1 MTVGNTR
8 SSSRS
13 AWRVGLMPCV
23 IALSALS
30 STAAHASLLSDRL
43 EVSMYGRVGTA
54 WDPTTGRYVNGSRM
68 NPTGSA
74 IGGRMEEG
82 DYMEPT
88 IKLHL
93 LERTVDP
100 SQPYLDFVLTP
111 AMYMK
116 AGLFM
121 GVISDRFT
129 DALDIEIFQAY
140 MESGNIGIQ
149 GLRVWGGARFYR
161 GTDVHIAD
169 TFYFNN
175 LAGQGGGLSY
185 GDWDLA
191 IIMNTTT
198 SSPQYNFDVNGDGV
212 LDLRRQRT
220 VFVAQYAHKF
230 EAGHSLHGLAEFH
243 VLPKTTGKRA
253 DGTEVGLT
261 DDFGW
266 VVGAKAHLDLGN
278 GSFNDTSIRYGSRAA
293 SGSRAG
299 AQTFD
304 SFGAPDA
311 QGRYDEAAG
320 IQFVEHFLYNFNSTF
335 SLNAYG
341 MLHYNKGEFF
351 NATSGGYGK
360 DSSLDFGVG
369 ARGALYLH
377 QHFHL
382 LGEAHYAGLK
392 PNVGDMQTVTK
403 LSIIPTFVPLAGNSL
418 WNRPHFR
425 VFYTA
430 AFYNDAA
437 AKAFASPY
445 LGLFRDPT
453 RKVGH
458 YVGARVEWWF

>member
-1 MTVGNTR
+1 MTVAPPSTLPR
-8 SSSRS
+8 AS
-13 AWRVGLMPCV
+13 WRVCLMLCV
-23 IALSALS
+23 IALASV
-30 STAAHASLLSDRL
+30 STTAHASLLADRL

-54 WDPTTGRYVNGSRM
+54 WDLTSGRYVNGNRM
-68 NPTGSA
+68 NLTGSA
-74 IGGRMEEG
+74 VGGRLEEG
-82 DYMEPT
+82 DYLEPT

-93 LERTVDP
+93 LERTTDP
-100 SQPYLDFVLTP
+100 TQPYVDFVLTP

-116 AGLFM
+116 AGLFL
-121 GVISDRFT
+121 GVISDRST
-129 DALDIEIFQAY
+129 DALDIEVFQAY

-175 LAGQGGGLSY
+175 LAGQGGGLAY

-198 SSPQYNFDVNGDGV
+198 NTAQYNYDTDGDGV

-230 EAGHSLHGLAEFH
+230 EAGHSLHGLAELH
-243 VLPKTTGKRA
+243 LLPQTKRTLT
-253 DGTEVGLT
+253 DGSQVGLN
-261 DDFGW
+261 DDYGW
-266 VVGAKAHLDLGN
+266 VVGVKGHLDLGN
-278 GSFNDTSIRYGSRAA
+278 GSFNDMSIRYGTRAS

-304 SFGAPDA
+304 PFGAPNA

-320 IQFVEHFLYNFNSTF
+320 LQFVEHFLYNFGTQF

-341 MLHYNKGEFF
+341 MVHYNKGEGRNIGAGTWFD
-351 NATSGGYGK
+351 

-369 ARGALYLH
+369 ARGAYYLH
-377 QHFHL
+377 QNFHL
-382 LGEAHYAGLK
+382 LAEAHYSGLK
-392 PNVGDMQTVTK
+392 PHVGDLATVTK
-403 LSIIPTFVPLAGNSL
+403 LSIIPTFIPIAGNSL

-437 AKAFASPY
+437 ALGLYSPY
-445 LGLFRDPT
+445 QQLYKDVNK
-453 RKVGH
+453 KVGH
-458 YVGARVEWWF
+458 YAGARVEWWF